1 MRAML
6 QVVGKVAAHDVP
18 LLIAGE
24 SGTGKNYLAAAV
36 HQTSERR
43 AEPFVEIECA
53 SIPADLFESELFG
66 YEKGTFTDAQTRK
79 LGKLETA
86 REGTVYFDE
95 IAALTPNLQAKLL
108 RAIEER
114 RFTRLGGGQEV
125 PFRARVISST
135 ATNIDALVASGE
147 FRRDL
152 LYRINVVTVRMPPL
166 RDRREDIPI
175 LASAFVASKKNIA
188 DDAMELLMRHPWPGN
203 VRELRNV
210 LERATLLEDSD
221 TIGPAAL
228 PIEQVGGANTL
239 LASGMHEQWT
249 LEQLEER
256 YIREVLLQTRQN
268 YSRAAEILG
277 INRKT
282 LLEKRRK
289 YGIE

>member
-1 MRAML
+1 MRALL

-18 LLIAGE
+18 LLICGE
-24 SGTGKNYLAAAV
+24 SGSGKNFLAEAV
-36 HQTSERR
+36 HATSDRR
-43 AEPFVEIECA
+43 EQPFVHIECA

-79 LGKLETA
+79 LGKLEVA

-114 RFTRLGGGQEV
+114 SFTRLGGGQEV

-135 ATNIDALVASGE
+135 ATNIDALVGSGE

-166 RDRREDIPI
+166 RERHEDIAM
-175 LASAFVASKKNIA
+175 LATSFVGKKKIG
-188 DDAMELLMRHPWPGN
+188 DEAMEMLMRHTWPGN

-210 LERATLLEDSD
+210 LERAALLAESD
-221 TIGPAAL
+221 TIGPASL
-228 PIEQVGGANTL
+228 PIEQLGGAPTL
-239 LASGMHEQWT
+239 LMSGLREQWT

-256 YIREVLLQTRQN
+256 YIREVLHQTHSN

>member
-1 MRAML
+1 MRSML
-6 QVVGKVAAHDVP
+6 QVVEKVAAHDVP

-24 SGTGKNYLAAAV
+24 SGSGKNYLAAAV
-36 HQTSERR
+36 HRTSERR
-43 AEPFVEIECA
+43 EQPFVHIECA

-79 LGKLETA
+79 LGRLEVA
-86 REGTVYFDE
+86 NEGTVYFDE

-135 ATNIDALVASGE
+135 TTSIDRLMASGD

-152 LYRINVVTVRMPPL
+152 LYRINVVTVTMPPL
-166 RDRREDIPI
+166 RDRREDIPM
-175 LASAFVASKKNIA
+175 LAAAFAGDKQIG
-188 DDAMELLMRHPWPGN
+188 DDALDMLMQHAWPGN

-210 LERATLLEDSD
+210 LERAVIVEDSD
-221 TIGPAAL
+221 TIHAAAL
-228 PIEQVGGANTL
+228 PVEQLGGPDTL
-239 LASGMHEQWT
+239 VTSGLREQWT
-249 LEQLEER
+249 LDQLEER
-256 YIREVLLQTRQN
+256 YIREVLLQTHSN